1 MALDVIW
8 TRRPA
13 RGRHAG
19 GNSMRCAGRR
29 TTTASVRAGAARAAP
44 SAWQAGATPCHGAPN
59 YAPNFERGVPTSWVY
74 GWSIEYYNGRAIDV
88 HGNPIGPEYHDG
100 HFPAERFDPNDPPQF
115 ESEAA
120 YLDRHSLLLPS
131 ERRRLTRADSS
142 RQYCRLNSGP
152 KLNEHG
158 MNDGGQ
164 PLGHA
169 AVGRLES
176 SASRLLPGHT
186 ERANWKRG
194 YARTRRRGRRHRAA
208 DDR

>member
-1 MALDVIW
+1 MLVAIRCAAL
-8 TRRPA
+8 
-13 RGRHAG
+13 AG
-19 GNSMRCAGRR
+19 GDDCFSPG
-29 TTTASVRAGAARAAP
+29 VGAARAAP
-44 SAWQAGATPCHGAPN
+44 SAWQAGATPCHGVLN

-131 ERRRLTRADSS
+131 ERRRLPRADSS

-158 MNDGGQ
+158 NARRAGSRSGMRPSGGWR
-164 PLGHA
+164 A
-169 AVGRLES
+169 ARVVFCPVIPS
-176 SASRLLPGHT
+176 
-186 ERANWKRG
+186 
-194 YARTRRRGRRHRAA
+194 ARTGSAATHVLEDADGDIALQMIGR
-208 DDR
+208 